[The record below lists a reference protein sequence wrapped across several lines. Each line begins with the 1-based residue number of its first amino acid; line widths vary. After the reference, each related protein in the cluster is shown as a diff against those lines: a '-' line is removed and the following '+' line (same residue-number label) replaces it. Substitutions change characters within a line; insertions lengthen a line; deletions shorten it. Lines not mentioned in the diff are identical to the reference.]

1 MGKTKEKAT
10 HPIRDQIEMIIFAIV
25 MALGLK
31 VFALEAYEIPTGSMQ
46 PTLMGCDLLD
56 ARTGQATRSG
66 IHDRVLVD
74 KTLFLTRDPERWE
87 VCVFRYPLA
96 TSNNYVKRLVGMPG
110 EELWVQHG
118 DIWARDSVAQGDF
131 KIQRKPWSVQQH
143 LWKRVYPSATVEP
156 AQWSGWHTVGKFTR
170 DDAGVLDLTGRCS
183 IETRATIR
191 DEYRHGY
198 SDKVAMQIPVAGGS
212 GRSRHPVSDLR
223 ATFRFTPL
231 AGAEDLTFELDYGN
245 YELTL
250 AFKASQSKWFLRSGG
265 KTLSESPFGFEVG
278 QEIEFDLAFWDH
290 TTRLSIND
298 DEFLMTRELDM
309 PAKASTRNGMRI
321 HTSSGGWQIQPGEIW
336 RDIHYISPLNG
347 GTPLFTIP
355 KGEYFMMGDN
365 TQNSLDSR
373 DWTARQLTFGDTVLR
388 GDSLRHGSDPFFDN
402 PRWNNT
408 RSMMTFR
415 DQFGN
420 LHTFDMDDLAKAQD
434 TRVPISTVP
443 RDYII
448 GKALAVFLP
457 IPPMAPIVRVGLV
470 H

>member
-10 HPIRDQIEMIIFAIV
+10 HPIRDQIEMILFAIV

-56 ARTGQATRSG
+56 ARTGQATTSG

-110 EELWVQHG
+110 EELWVQQG
-118 DIWARDSVAQGDF
+118 DIWARDSIAQGDF

-156 AQWSGWHTVGKFTR
+156 AQWSGWHTVGQFTR
-170 DDAGVLDLTGRCS
+170 DEAGLLDLTGRCS

-198 SDKVAMQIPVAGGS
+198 PDKVAMQIPVAGAG

-231 AGAEDLTFELDYGN
+231 AGAGDLAFELDYGH
-245 YELTL
+245 YGLTL
-250 AFKASQSKWFLRSGG
+250 AFDAAAAQWVLRSGD
-265 KTLSESPFGFEVG
+265 TILAESDWGFEIG
-278 QEIEFDLAFWDH
+278 KEIEIDLAFWDH
-290 TTRLSIND
+290 HIRLDIND
-298 DEFLMTRELDM
+298 GDFLFDTDLDL
-309 PAKASTRNGMRI
+309 PAKSVTRNGMRI
-321 HTSSGGWQIQPGEIW
+321 HSSSGGWQLQPGEIW

-347 GTPLFTIP
+347 GTPL
-355 KGEYFMMGDN
+355 
-365 TQNSLDSR
+365 
-373 DWTARQLTFGDTVLR
+373 
-388 GDSLRHGSDPFFDN
+388 
-402 PRWNNT
+402 
-408 RSMMTFR
+408 
-415 DQFGN
+415 
-420 LHTFDMDDLAKAQD
+420 
-434 TRVPISTVP
+434 
-443 RDYII
+443 
-448 GKALAVFLP
+448 
-457 IPPMAPIVRVGLV
+457 
-470 H
+470 